1 MDQSIKNLNNRSLL
15 ARGRRRLLAKLRSL
29 CLFGLELTEDT
40 RVQRAWRKGWESN
53 HYLRLLR
60 WRDEGFSP
68 KCIYDIGANSGQWCE
83 MCHELFL
90 PEQCYLFEPQLA
102 LRHEISKHKPKAG
115 GEWKI
120 FSIALADR
128 DDTRTLYLAK
138 NLAASSLLVP
148 TEGLAANAGATS
160 TVGRTEVKTIRLD
173 NLVDEEN
180 LRAPNLV
187 KIDVQGFEDR
197 VLAGGTKTI
206 AQAQR
211 IVIEA
216 SIRQVYKD
224 QVMLSQLLASLVKM
238 GFELEDVS
246 EAYREWPRGTL
257 WQVDLWLTRRQ

>member
-1 MDQSIKNLNNRSLL
+1 
-15 ARGRRRLLAKLRSL
+15 
-29 CLFGLELTEDT
+29 
-40 RVQRAWRKGWESN
+40 
-53 HYLRLLR
+53 
-60 WRDEGFSP
+60 
-68 KCIYDIGANSGQWCE
+68 

-102 LRHEISKHKPKAG
+102 LRDEISKHKPKAG

-120 FSIALADR
+120 FSVALADR

-138 NLAASSLLVP
+138 NLAASSLLAP
-148 TEGLAANAGATS
+148 TEGLAANAGVTS

-173 NLVDEEN
+173 NLVHEEN

-187 KIDVQGFEDR
+187 KIDVQGFEDLYWR
-197 VLAGGTKTI
+197 GAKTI
-206 AQAQR
+206 AASPEDL
-211 IVIEA
+211 IEA

-224 QVMLSQLLASLVKM
+224 QVMLSQLLSSLVQM